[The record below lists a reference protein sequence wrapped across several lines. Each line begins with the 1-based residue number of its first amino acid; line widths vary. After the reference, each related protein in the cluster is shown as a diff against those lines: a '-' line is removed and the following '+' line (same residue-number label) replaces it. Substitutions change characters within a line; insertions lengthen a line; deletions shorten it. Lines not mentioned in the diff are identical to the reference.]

1 MAQVTN
7 YQCPSCTGPLHFSS
21 KTKKLECDYCGS
33 SFDVSEID
41 ALYNKK
47 VDAAQE
53 ESGKKQKE
61 NQEKWD
67 ATGLRT
73 YNCSSCGAEIFCD
86 INTVATSCP
95 YCSNPSVI
103 PGQFTAGRRPD
114 LVIPFSVDK
123 NQAIR
128 ALSEHYNKKP
138 LLPKVFKTENHIE
151 EVKGIYVPFWLFG
164 GKAKASVD
172 LDCTTTSSARSGNT
186 ETITTK
192 HFKVS
197 RKGNV
202 LFEQIPVDASK
213 KMDNALMDS
222 IEPFDYA
229 KLEKFSTSY
238 LPGFYAEAYDDS
250 EEDCKPR
257 AETRINN
264 SSISALLNTVSGYD
278 SETVTS
284 REVNIDYKDTSYA
297 LFPVWLLNTKWKDR
311 NFLFGINGQTG
322 KLAGDLPVSWG
333 KFWAFFLSIFTG
345 STLVLSAIIYLIMA
359 VVQ

>member
-7 YQCPSCTGPLHFSS
+7 YQCPACTGPLHFSS

-33 SFDVSEID
+33 SYEVSEID
-41 ALYNKK
+41 AIYNKK
-47 VDAAQE
+47 VDAAKE
-53 ESGKKQKE
+53 ESQKKKQE
-61 NQEKWD
+61 NEIKWD
-67 ATGLRT
+67 ATGIRS
-73 YNCSSCGAEIFCD
+73 YNCPSCGAEIFCD

-103 PGQFTAGRRPD
+103 PNQFTAGRMPD

-123 NQAIR
+123 KQAIN
-128 ALSEHYNKKP
+128 ALTEHYNKKP

-151 EVKGIYVPFWLFG
+151 EIKGIYVPFWLFG
-164 GKAKASVD
+164 GSSNASVN
-172 LDCTTTSSARSGNT
+172 LDCTNSSSARSGNT

-192 HFKVS
+192 HYKVS
-197 RKGNV
+197 RKGKI
-202 LFEQIPVDASK
+202 LFQKIPVDASK

-222 IEPFDYA
+222 IEPFNYS

-257 AETRINN
+257 AQVRIES
-264 SSISALLNTVSGYD
+264 SSIGALLDTVGSYD
-278 SETVTS
+278 TQSVTS
-284 REVNIDYKDTSYA
+284 KEVDIKYDDTAYA
-297 LFPVWLLNTKWKDR
+297 LFPVWLLNTKWRDK

-333 KFWAFFLSIFTG
+333 KFWAYFFAVLAG
-345 STLVLSAIIYLIMA
+345 SGAVLTAICYFIMGYFK
-359 VVQ
+359 